1 MFSMVIENTGIFI
14 LALLVKK
21 KKKIACIVIDNA
33 QIDIHTNNV
42 IQVDNCIPIMYIY
55 LLCTF

>member
-1 MFSMVIENTGIFI
+1 MVIDNTGIFI